1 MFKYTQIATKKKKKE
16 RNTECGKESK
26 INTRLWIITRD
37 TDSIKN
43 MHSWHLFYI
52 YFSFFFFLLV
62 GNKKKV
68 DEFAFPLVKLVDIIL
83 DCIFGF

>member
-1 MFKYTQIATKKKKKE
+1 MAFVLY
-16 RNTECGKESK
+16 
-26 INTRLWIITRD
+26 L
-37 TDSIKN
+37 
-43 MHSWHLFYI
+43 
-52 YFSFFFFLLV
+52 FFFFLLV